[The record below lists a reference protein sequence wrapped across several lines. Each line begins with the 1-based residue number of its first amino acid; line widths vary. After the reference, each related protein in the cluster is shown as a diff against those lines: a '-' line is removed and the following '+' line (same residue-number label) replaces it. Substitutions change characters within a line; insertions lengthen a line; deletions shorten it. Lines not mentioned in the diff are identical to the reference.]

1 MEDGLEITD
10 VVPRGTREE
19 EFLTIQ
25 SRYFSFYNMYAVTQE
40 DFDYT
45 SRQKQLYAF
54 HSAFSAIPEIIREA
68 DGSLPTFWLQTFRDW
83 LLGEDWQTFTLQ
95 SSFNSHA
102 FTDKTVQA
110 FFMP

>member
-1 MEDGLEITD
+1 MLVLFTCLLGASIYGVLIMEDGLEITD

-45 SRQKQLYAF
+45 SRQKQLHAF

-83 LLGEDWQTFTLQ
+83 LLGEI
-95 SSFNSHA
+95 
-102 FTDKTVQA
+102 
-110 FFMP
+110 